1 MVWGKGRLKVDVML
15 SDADRAAYDALL
27 SSPRT
32 TGTSAWAWL
41 TSRGYRVGLTAVLNH
56 KRQFDRDNEQLR
68 RATRAATAY
77 ASAAESLGGP
87 EAFSSAALTRI
98 NELAMGHLFGPNVLF
113 VRLHADD
120 NNKPGAVIAQT
131 VVVDQMQPLPSDPKV
146 NHPPVVATFPGA
158 TLLEGG
164 TNYWLSLDVDTSVT
178 DAWLAWNYNITNDR
192 ALRADRTDGGPWVT
206 YPQFPEPRGTMRI
219 NATPVPEPTGV
230 VLFAAVGMALA
241 RRRSR

>member
-1 MVWGKGRLKVDVML
+1 MRKQTFAVAVVVVVAFM
-15 SDADRAAYDALL
+15 
-27 SSPRT
+27 SSF
-32 TGTSAWAWL
+32 
-41 TSRGYRVGLTAVLNH
+41 V
-56 KRQFDRDNEQLR
+56 
-68 RATRAATAY
+68 
-77 ASAAESLGGP
+77 
-87 EAFSSAALTRI
+87 SSAKAVVLFNNWGPNNTYNGNTGWTVNIGAALQAHLEQASVFTVTGGDYFL
-98 NELAMGHLFGPNVLF
+98 NTVDLAVGHLFGPNVLF

-164 TNYWLSLDVDTSVT
+164 TNYWISLDVDTSVT